1 MQIKEAMT
9 MDFDL
14 KGKVAIVTGSGEG
27 IGRMTVLMLAGEG
40 ANVVVNDIDLARAE
54 KTAAEAK
61 ALGVKALAIKAAVDS
76 PAEVNAMVKKVIE
89 ELGKID
95 ILINN
100 AGRGVNWEAGKTPRP
115 FAETDKED
123 WDYTINLC
131 LYGVLNCTRAVLPDM
146 IQRKYGKIVNMISDA
161 GRIGEPFMAAYSA
174 AKGGIV
180 AFQKALAKEVGR
192 YNINVNGVSAG
203 ATQTERILRAS
214 EAQKAKMGEEEFQKR
229 REEMLKVYPM
239 RRLGEPIDLARM
251 CVFLSSDVSK
261 HITGQTISVSGGFS
275 MV

>member
-1 MQIKEAMT
+1 
-9 MDFDL
+9 MDLYL
-14 KGKVAIVTGSGEG
+14 KGKVAIVTGSGLG
-27 IGRMTVLMLAGEG
+27 IGRMSVLTLAGEG
-40 ANVVVNDIDLARAE
+40 ANVVVNDINQSVAE
-54 KTAAEAK
+54 KTAEEAR
-61 ALGVKALAIKAAVDS
+61 ALGVKALALKAGVENQD
-76 PAEVNAMVKKVIE
+76 EVNDMYNKVIE
-89 ELGKID
+89 EFGRVD

-115 FAETDKED
+115 FAETEKGD
-123 WDYTINLC
+123 WDYTVNLC
-131 LYGVLNCTRAVLPDM
+131 LYGVFNCTRAVLPGM
-146 IQRKYGKIVNMISDA
+146 IKNNYGKIVNMISDA
-161 GRIGEPFMAAYSA
+161 GRTGEAFMAAYSA

-203 ATQTERILRAS
+203 ATDTERILQSR
-214 EAQKAKMGEEEFQKR
+214 EKLKAKMGDEDFKKR
-229 REEMLKVYPM
+229 QEAMLKNYPI

-275 MV
+275 MVS

>member
-1 MQIKEAMT
+1 

-14 KGKVAIVTGSGEG
+14 KGKVALVTGSGEG
-27 IGRMTVLMLAGEG
+27 IGRMTVLTLAGEG
-40 ANVVVNDIDLARAE
+40 ADVVVNDIDLARAE

-76 PAEVNAMVKKVIE
+76 PGEVNAMVKKAIE
-89 ELGKID
+89 ELGKVD

-100 AGRGVNWEAGKTPRP
+100 AGRGVNWEAGKTPRS

-131 LYGVLNCTRAVLPDM
+131 LYGVLNCTRAVLPGM
-146 IQRKYGKIVNMISDA
+146 IERQYGKIVNMISDA

-214 EAQKAKMGEEEFQKR
+214 EAQKAKIGEEAFEKR

-261 HITGQTISVSGGFS
+261 HITGQTVSVSGGFS

>member
-1 MQIKEAMT
+1 

-27 IGRMTVLMLAGEG
+27 IGRMTLLTLAGEG
-40 ANVVVNDIDLARAE
+40 ANVMVNDIDLSRAE
-54 KTAAEAK
+54 KTADEAR

-76 PAEVNAMVKKVIE
+76 PEEVNAMVKKVMDE
-89 ELGKID
+89 FGKVD

-100 AGRGVNWEAGKTPRP
+100 AGRGVNWEAGKAPRP
-115 FAETDKED
+115 FAETEKED

-131 LYGVLNCTRAVLPDM
+131 LYGVLSCTRAVLPGM
-146 IQRKYGKIVNMISDA
+146 IERKYGKIVNMISDA

-203 ATQTERILRAS
+203 ATQTERNLRAS
-214 EAQKAKMGEEEFQKR
+214 EAMKAKMGEEQYQKR

-251 CVFLSSDVSK
+251 CVFLSSDVSR

-275 MV
+275 MVS

>member
-1 MQIKEAMT
+1 

-27 IGRMTVLMLAGEG
+27 IGRMTVLTLAGEG

-54 KTAAEAK
+54 KTADEAR

-76 PAEVNAMVKKVIE
+76 PEEVNAMVKKAID
-89 ELGKID
+89 ELGQVD

-100 AGRGVNWEAGKTPRP
+100 AGRGVNWEAGRAPRP
-115 FAETDKED
+115 FVETERED

-131 LYGVLNCTRAVLPDM
+131 LYGVLNCTRAVLPGM
-146 IQRKYGKIVNMISDA
+146 IERKYGKIVNMISDA

-203 ATQTERILRAS
+203 ATLTERAIRSS
-214 EAQKAKMGEEEFQKR
+214 EAQKEKLGEEAFQKR
-229 REEMLKVYPM
+229 REETLKVYPI
-239 RRLGEPIDLARM
+239 RRLGEPVDLARM

-275 MV
+275 MVS

>member
-1 MQIKEAMT
+1 

-27 IGRMTVLMLAGEG
+27 IGRMTVLTLAGEG
-40 ANVVVNDIDLARAE
+40 ADVVVNDIDLTRAE
-54 KTAAEAK
+54 KTASEAK
-61 ALGVKALAIKAAVDS
+61 ALGVKALSIKGAVDS
-76 PAEVNAMVKKVIE
+76 PKEVNAMVKKVIE
-89 ELGKID
+89 DLGKVD

-115 FAETDKED
+115 FAETEKED

-131 LYGVLNCTRAVLPDM
+131 LYGVLNCTRAVLPGM
-146 IQRKYGKIVNMISDA
+146 IERKYGKIVNMISDA

-214 EAQKAKMGEEEFQKR
+214 ETQRAKIGDEAFEKR

-239 RRLGEPIDLARM
+239 RRLGEPVDLARM

-261 HITGQTISVSGGFS
+261 HVTGQTISVSGGFS
-275 MV
+275 MVG